1 MQPRIRPV
9 PRQPCAAWL
18 LAFGLFAMAMT
29 AMGGFGAMRPHA
41 PGNGFY
47 VEICSA
53 RGTGLTGLALPSGES
68 SLPPGSQPDCCQL
81 CAASAPLMLAGTA
94 LAVAPGPAIGST
106 RSAEPVSRPAAIA
119 RLSHP
124 PRGPPAA

>member
-1 MQPRIRPV
+1 MPPRIRSV
-9 PRQPCAAWL
+9 PRQTRAAWL
-18 LAFGLFAMAMT
+18 FAMGLFAMAMT

-53 RGTGLTGLALPSGES
+53 RGAGLIGLALPSGER
-68 SLPPGSQPDCCQL
+68 SLPPGSQSDCCQL

-94 LAVAPGPAIGST
+94 LAMPPGPAIRAI
-106 RSAEPVSRPAAIA
+106 RSVDPVSRPAAIA